1 MWVQVAYF
9 VAMVIVSAAISYAL
23 APKPKKA
30 APPAAQSI
38 TSPQLDAGVP
48 IQKPFGRMRIRN
60 PNTIDYGGDRTEEI
74 KR

>member
-9 VAMVIVSAAISYAL
+9 LVMAVVSAAISYAL

-30 APPAAQSI
+30 QPPSAQNI
-38 TSPQLDAGVP
+38 TSPTVDAGTP
-48 IQKPFGRMRIRN
+48 IQKPFGTMTIKG
-60 PNTIDYGGDRTEEI
+60 PNTVDWGGDRTEEV

>member
-23 APKPKKA
+23 APKPKKP
-30 APPAAQSI
+30 APPSAQTI

-48 IQKPFGRMRIRN
+48 IQKPFGRMKLRN